1 MEVKPKLIIGLGNPD
16 KKYEKTYH
24 NAGFLFIDYLHECQ
38 APLLCQGSSGQA
50 NVKRQTLKSDVFMN
64 QSGNFVKKAF
74 KKFSVKSG
82 KIKPEELLIVHD
94 DSDIELGKYK
104 ISFGRSSAGH
114 KGVESIIK
122 TLKTK
127 NFWRLRIGIGKT
139 PNVKNQTPRKKAIE
153 FVLKTMTK
161 RDQNFLKKVFEEIT
175 RENPSLILHKAPI
188 TII

>member
-1 MEVKPKLIIGLGNPD
+1 MEINTRLIIGLGNPG

-24 NAGFLFIDYLHECQ
+24 NAGFLFIDYLTDSQ
-38 APLLCQGSSGQA
+38 QPNRPIAKL
-50 NVKRQTLKSDVFMN
+50 LKSDVFMN
-64 QSGNFVKKAF
+64 QSGNFVKTAF

-82 KIKPEELLIVHD
+82 KIKPEELLIAHD

-188 TII
+188 A